1 MNKKL
6 IGFIFG
12 LIIIISSALF
22 FSSLKHDSKDVS
34 YGEDQDFTN
43 DDILD
48 EINESLS
55 EEDDEI
61 EIGEMA

>member
-22 FSSLKHDSKDVS
+22 FSSLTYDSKDGS
-34 YGEDQDFTN
+34 YGEDQYFTN
-43 DDILD
+43 DDIMEEID
-48 EINESLS
+48 ESIL

-61 EIGEMA
+61 EIGEMV